1 MSMVDCNNVWK
12 IYGGN
17 VIGVK
22 DLTFTCNDKEFLAI
36 LGPSGGGKS

>member
-1 MSMVDCNNVWK
+1 MSRIDCNHIWK
-12 IYGGN
+12 IYSGD
-17 VIGVK
+17 VVGVE